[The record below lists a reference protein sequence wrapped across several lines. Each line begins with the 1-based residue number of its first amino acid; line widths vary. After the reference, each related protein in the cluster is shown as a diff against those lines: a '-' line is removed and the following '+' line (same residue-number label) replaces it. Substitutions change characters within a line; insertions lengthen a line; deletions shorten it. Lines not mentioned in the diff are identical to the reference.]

1 MEKKKLIGQTKDSG
15 FQIGIRKT
23 YEISVEK
30 VWDFLFSERGLNI
43 WLGEMKSEGFEL
55 EKPYK
60 TEDDIEGEIKILK
73 PYSHIRLTWKPNE
86 WTNIS
91 ALQIRV
97 IDLKGKTTISIHQDK
112 LLDSEQR
119 DEMKTHWI
127 TILEK
132 IKEKLIR

>member
-1 MEKKKLIGQTKDSG
+1 MEKKKLIGQTKSSG

-23 YEISVEK
+23 YEISIEK
-30 VWDFLFSERGLNI
+30 VWDFLFSERGINI
-43 WLGEMKSEGFEL
+43 WLGEIKSEGFEL
-55 EKPYK
+55 DKPYK